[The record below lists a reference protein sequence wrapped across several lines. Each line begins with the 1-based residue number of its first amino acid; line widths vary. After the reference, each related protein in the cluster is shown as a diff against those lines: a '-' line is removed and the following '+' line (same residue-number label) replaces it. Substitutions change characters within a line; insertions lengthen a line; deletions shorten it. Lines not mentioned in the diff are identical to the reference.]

1 MKEISKTL
9 LKILLWL
16 VLIILIITLISG
28 ALSAAGID
36 LGYLLSGNKSVEET
50 PLQNGLKALTNGGL
64 TPQEFEKQRQD
75 ENAPYSGDEVKNF
88 YIREIDNYV
97 IFSREATL
105 NGTTIYPNISFVKTD
120 KGLIWDGAWGV
131 KVKLHTNWLTGYHDF
146 NNPTW
151 ELDLINNGFNYYN
164 KSTWWKAFSSLNIF
178 GFATREENIV
188 TFSDFNEAFCSDFYN
203 CNGIAN
209 LLINRRNE
217 INRLQNITHEY
228 LLKNILVP
236 YFEMLDENIEF
247 EMGNDDSETLSKLN
261 ACFTYLW
268 NNSKTEDFTEKE
280 TLIDI
285 SKYYGKIIPEQERTK
300 YPIPED
306 KQEEYGNKKYY
317 SAYNCK
323 IYANCYYSYHSEVK
337 VDRDNNKIKDYV
349 KDYGVDEVPENQTK
363 KYSQLLIK
371 FKNKDNSDLTGLD
384 LKEKPVKFNIN
395 NVTLIFDNLK
405 DLENGKSIVVETGSI
420 LEYTIS
426 SDGLVFDSYSGTLTA
441 NSNKVETYFKYSY
454 MSGYV
459 AVSITLQP
467 IGNFNYSNLD
477 LANNPYIMFFY
488 SNDGESAPIRFVF
501 DSNSKLNETIT
512 QYMKVGSYILSVTSQ
527 NIIHVDFSSL
537 SVTFIV
543 TPENRNFIFT
553 YYLEDNNES
562 LSPSVKVSKA
572 QNENG
577 EYIQTSSPH
586 DFRYSCDFSNKSLDY
601 LSSYYSETPATDKFN
616 ICIKIYDKLNNV
628 VAEITDYHSITGIS
642 NCDPEIK
649 YYSNFENGETYY
661 SQVFL
666 STPDNVG
673 YILSSYGADGSS
685 FVYDSSYAY
694 QINFRCEINASNNN

>member
-1 MKEISKTL
+1 MKDVSKTL
-9 LKILLWL
+9 LKILFWL

-88 YIREIDNYV
+88 YIRETDKYV
-97 IFSREATL
+97 IFYRQADL
-105 NGTTIYPNISFVKTD
+105 NGSTIYPNISFVKTD

-151 ELDLINNGFNYYN
+151 ELNLINNGFSYSN
-164 KSTWWKAFSSLNIF
+164 KSTWWKAFATLNIF

-209 LLINRRNE
+209 LLMNRRNE

-228 LLKNILVP
+228 LLKNILIP

-247 EMGNDDSETLSKLN
+247 EMGNNDSETLSKLN

-280 TLIDI
+280 TIVDI
-285 SKYYGKIIPEQERTK
+285 SKYYGKIIPEEERTK

-317 SAYNCK
+317 SAYYCK
-323 IYANCYYSYHSEVK
+323 IYADCYYSYHSDVK

-363 KYSQLLIK
+363 NYSQLIIK
-371 FKNKDNSDLTGLD
+371 FKNKDNSDLIGLD
-384 LKEKPVKFNIN
+384 LKESPVKFNIN
-395 NVTLIFDNLK
+395 GITLIFDNLK
-405 DLENGKSIVVETGSI
+405 DLENGKSIVVDSGSI
-420 LEYTIS
+420 LAYTIN

-441 NSNKVETYFKYSY
+441 NHSKVETYFKYSY

-467 IGNFNYSNLD
+467 LASFDYSNLD
-477 LANNPYIMFFY
+477 LTKNPYIMSFY
-488 SNDGESAPIRFVF
+488 PNDDLSASIRFVF

-512 QYMKVGSYILSVTSQ
+512 QYMKVGSYGLSVTGQ
-527 NIIHVDFSSL
+527 DNIRVDFSSV
-537 SVTFIV
+537 SDGVIV
-543 TPENRNFIFT
+543 TPENRKFVFT
-553 YYLEDNNES
+553 YYLENHSGKLVPD
-562 LSPSVKVSKA
+562 VFVSKM

-577 EYIQTSSPH
+577 EYVKTTTPNDI
-586 DFRYSCDFSNKSLDY
+586 RYSCF
-601 LSSYYSETPATDKFN
+601 
-616 ICIKIYDKLNNV
+616 LNNTDLTSVKTRYPNVTENDVLKIRVKFYDLSGYV
-628 VAEITDYHSITGIS
+628 VGEMLDEHNITNESK
-642 NCDPEIK
+642 CKKLE
-649 YYSNFENGETYY
+649 SNFYENLKNDVTYRC
-661 SQVFL
+661 QLFVMA
-666 STPDNVG
+666 PDNSG
-673 YILSSYGADGSS
+673 Y
-685 FVYDSSYAY
+685 FVSEVFEFIYDSSYVYNVSFTIDLSFA
-694 QINFRCEINASNNN
+694 NGGE

>member
-1 MKEISKTL
+1 MKDVAKTL
-9 LKILLWL
+9 LKVLFWL

-88 YIREIDNYV
+88 YIRETDKYV
-97 IFSREATL
+97 IFYRQADL
-105 NGTTIYPNISFVKTD
+105 NGSTIYPNISFVKTD

-151 ELDLINNGFNYYN
+151 ELNLINNGFSYSN
-164 KSTWWKAFSSLNIF
+164 KSTWWKAFATLNIF

-209 LLINRRNE
+209 LLMNRRNE

-228 LLKNILVP
+228 LLKNILIP

-247 EMGNDDSETLSKLN
+247 EMGNNDSETLSKLN

-280 TLIDI
+280 TIVDV
-285 SKYYGKIIPEQERTK
+285 SKYYGKIIPEAERTK

-317 SAYNCK
+317 SAYYCK
-323 IYANCYYSYHSEVK
+323 IYADCYYSYHSDIK

-363 KYSQLLIK
+363 NYSQLIIK
-371 FKNKDNSDLTGLD
+371 FKNKDNSDLIGLD
-384 LKEKPVKFNIN
+384 LKESPVKFNIN
-395 NVTLIFDNLK
+395 GITLIFDNLK
-405 DLENGKSIVVETGSI
+405 DLENGKSIVVESGSI
-420 LEYTIS
+420 LAYTIN

-441 NSNKVETYFKYSY
+441 NHSKVETYFKYSY

-467 IGNFNYSNLD
+467 LASFDHSNLD
-477 LANNPYIMFFY
+477 LTKNPYIMSFY
-488 SNDGESAPIRFVF
+488 PNDGDLVLTHFTF

-512 QYMKVGSYILSVTSQ
+512 QYMKVGSYALFVTGQ
-527 NIIHVDFSSL
+527 DNIIVDFSSV
-537 SVTFIV
+537 SGGIV
-543 TPENRNFIFT
+543 ITPENRKFVFT
-553 YYLEDNNES
+553 YYLKNQSGKLVPD
-562 LSPSVKVSKA
+562 VFVSKM

-577 EYIQTSSPH
+577 EYVKTTTPNDI
-586 DFRYSCDFSNKSLDY
+586 RYSCF
-601 LSSYYSETPATDKFN
+601 
-616 ICIKIYDKLNNV
+616 LNNTDLTSVKTRYPNVTENDVLKIRVKFYDLSGYV
-628 VAEITDYHSITGIS
+628 VGEMLDEHNITNESK
-642 NCDPEIK
+642 CKKLE
-649 YYSNFENGETYY
+649 SNFYENLKNDVTYRC
-661 SQVFL
+661 QLFVMA
-666 STPDNVG
+666 PDNSG
-673 YILSSYGADGSS
+673 Y
-685 FVYDSSYAY
+685 FVSEVFEFIYDSSYVYNVSFTIDLSFA
-694 QINFRCEINASNNN
+694 NGGE